1 MEVESFLHSW
11 FLEETMAYQPSR
23 EVLQILVD
31 MNCRTPAKEKKKK
44 KCYRKKYLGWGKK
57 KTAKQPKVLK
67 LFLLPLLSKEN
78 A

>member
-31 MNCRTPAKEKKKK
+31 MNCRTPVKEKKKK
-44 KCYRKKYLGWGKK
+44 KMLQEEISRVGEKKNS
-57 KTAKQPKVLK
+57 KTTKSLK
-67 LFLLPLLSKEN
+67 AFSPSS